1 MIHPPRAILMDI
13 DGTLLDS
20 ADAQARAWL
29 QVLREFGYPVDYH
42 QVRARIGLG
51 PDRILRDL
59 CGVSEASPR
68 AQRLLPMREVLLRE
82 QYLFTAQGLPGAREL
97 LARLQAAGTRLAVVT
112 GAGRSEAFA
121 LLGAA
126 RLLTEID
133 HVVCKEDVTSPKPA
147 PDGILLALHR
157 MGVQPENALFL
168 AHSTYDIEAAD
179 AAGVRHLLLDGSDW
193 PHALVERALAHRPLR
208 RSNAA

>member
-20 ADAQARAWL
+20 NDAQARAWL
-29 QVLREFGYPVDYH
+29 QVLRDFGYPVEYH

-51 PDRILRDL
+51 TGRMLRDL

-68 AQRLLPMREVLLRE
+68 AQRLLPIRELLLRE
-82 QYLFTAQGLPGAREL
+82 QYLFTARSLPGAREL
-97 LARLQAAGTRLAVVT
+97 LARLQAAGTKLAVVS
-112 GAGRSEAFA
+112 GASRSEAFA

-133 HVVCKEDVTSPKPA
+133 HVVCREDVARAKPA

-157 MGVQPENALFL
+157 MGIEPENALFL
-168 AHSTYDIEAAD
+168 ANSSYDIEAAD
-179 AAGVRHLLLDGSDW
+179 AAGVRHLLLDSVDW
-193 PHALVERALAHRPLR
+193 PQALVERALAQRPLR
-208 RSNAA
+208 QSNAA